1 MHRPIPTC
9 LGMEKFY
16 ESEPDDLGKERI
28 AQAFLVR
35 RSGTIIRYP
44 PRCRVAMNIAINA
57 SLLDG
62 VPTGLGV
69 YTEHLLLE
77 LTRLLVPH
85 HDVRIFTSAARRDAF
100 SGCPVVPIPQL
111 FQPRFGVKAAA
122 ARFVWTQTVL
132 PWHTRECDVLYST
145 THHGAL
151 WHPRRQIITIH
162 DLLPVHFPA
171 QYRLQHLYF
180 TTVLPRLLKAATAV
194 IADSEHTRA
203 DVHRVYGTPL
213 EKIWVVH
220 CGADHLSHRPTI
232 GVDVKDAY
240 GLGRYILAVGASY
253 PHKNL
258 IRGIDAFAIAK
269 RSIPDL
275 QCAVIAGPSEYLNA
289 VKRHVAEG
297 GLSDVK
303 FLGYVDQRDMP
314 QLYASAAAFIYP
326 SLYEGFG
333 LPPLEAMV
341 HGCPAI
347 VSRASSLPEVC
358 GEAAYYIDPLAVD
371 DMAKAMTT
379 VVQSQSLQDD
389 LRVKGA
395 RRAALFT
402 WERAAKRL
410 YALFQELASAAP
422 ASHRAVLA

>member
-1 MHRPIPTC
+1 
-9 LGMEKFY
+9 
-16 ESEPDDLGKERI
+16 
-28 AQAFLVR
+28 
-35 RSGTIIRYP
+35 
-44 PRCRVAMNIAINA
+44 MNIAINA
-57 SLLDG
+57 SLLDS

-69 YTEHLLLE
+69 YTEHLLAE
-77 LTRLLVPH
+77 LTRLLVHH
-85 HDVRIFTSAARRDAF
+85 HDVRIFTSAARRDSF
-100 SGCPVVPIPQL
+100 SGCPVVAVPPM

-122 ARFVWTQTVL
+122 ARFIWTQAML
-132 PWHTRECDVLYST
+132 PWQTLKCDVLYST

-171 QYRLQHLYF
+171 QYRLQQVYF
-180 TTVLPRLLKAATAV
+180 TIVLPRLLKAATAV

-203 DVHRVYGTPL
+203 DVHSVYGTPL
-213 EKIWVVH
+213 EKISVVH
-220 CGADHLSHRPTI
+220 CGADHLRRHPTA

-240 GLGRYILAVGASY
+240 GLGRYLLAVGVSY

-258 IRGIDAFAIAK
+258 IRGIDAFAVAK

-275 QCAVIAGPSEYLNA
+275 QFALIGGRSDYLET
-289 VKRHVAEG
+289 VKQHVADVG
-297 GLSDVK
+297 VSDVK
-303 FLGYVDQRDMP
+303 FLGYVEQRDMP
-314 QLYASAAAFIYP
+314 QLYGSAAAFIYP

-358 GEAAYYIDPLAVD
+358 GEAAYYIDPLDVD
-371 DMAKAMTT
+371 DMTKAITT
-379 VVQSQSLQDD
+379 VVQSRGLQED

-402 WERAAKRL
+402 WEKAAKRL
-410 YALFQELASAAP
+410 SILFQELASPAP
-422 ASHRAVLA
+422 ASRRAVLA